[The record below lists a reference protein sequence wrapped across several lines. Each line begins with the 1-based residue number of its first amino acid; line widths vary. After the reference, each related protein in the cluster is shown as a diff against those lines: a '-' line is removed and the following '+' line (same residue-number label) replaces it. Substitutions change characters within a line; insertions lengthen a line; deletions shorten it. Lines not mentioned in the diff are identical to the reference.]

1 MNIWQC
7 IGDLLLRGIR
17 MYGRGLRL
25 LLGLDEPAQ
34 TRLPELKLGSFKT
47 DFEALR
53 GDSLRAF
60 QEIINQIHIEQK
72 RKETMKNSRF
82 DYIAYDDK
90 AKQAQANAKIACQ
103 ALEAEIDKLNNGRAK
118 ALALTKLEE
127 VYMWIGKAVRDEQ
140 VERGESDIVLQE
152 SRGNE

>member
-7 IGDLLLRGIR
+7 IGDLLVRGAK
-17 MYGRGLRL
+17 MYVSGLRL

-47 DFEALR
+47 DLEALR
-53 GDSLRAF
+53 GDSYRAF
-60 QEIINQIHIEQK
+60 HEIVNQIHIQQ
-72 RKETMKNSRF
+72 RKEAMKNSRF

-140 VERGESDIVLQE
+140 VERGESDVVLQE